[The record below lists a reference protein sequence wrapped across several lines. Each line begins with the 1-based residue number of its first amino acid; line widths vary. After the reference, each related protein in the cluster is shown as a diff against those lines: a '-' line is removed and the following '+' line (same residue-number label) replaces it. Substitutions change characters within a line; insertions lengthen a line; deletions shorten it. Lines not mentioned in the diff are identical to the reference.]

1 MDDQD
6 KEHLEKLPN
15 LLNLRKVLN
24 EDTFKNFIEDITKC
38 GKLSSTVDLSANCY
52 TRGIFYSY

>member
-1 MDDQD
+1 MDEQD

-24 EDTFKNFIEDITKC
+24 ENTFKSFIEEITNC
-38 GKLSSTVDLSANCY
+38 GKLSTTVDLSANCY
-52 TRGIFYSY
+52 TRGRKY